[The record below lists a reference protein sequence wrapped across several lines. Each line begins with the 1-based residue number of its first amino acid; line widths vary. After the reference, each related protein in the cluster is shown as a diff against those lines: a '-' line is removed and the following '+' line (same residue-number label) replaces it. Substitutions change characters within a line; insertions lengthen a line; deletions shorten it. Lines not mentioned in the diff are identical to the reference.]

1 MLLKKQ
7 IIAGFFWTYLQQFSS
22 QIINFSISLVLA
34 RLLLPEDFG
43 TMGLIYI
50 FITIGHVLIDGGL
63 SLSLIRS
70 LDADDEDFSTVF
82 YANIGVSVLV
92 YSLVFIAAPFI
103 ADFYKL
109 DILTNI
115 IRVFAVT
122 FIISA
127 FSSVQSA
134 ILSKKMQFKTQMMI
148 AIPSIIVSGI
158 VGITLAFLNFG
169 VWSLVWAS
177 IAQNGV
183 GTLQLWLYSD
193 WRPKWVF
200 NKIKFLKHFHFGYKL
215 IISGVFDAIFVNI
228 YPIFIGKK
236 FSIKQVGFYTQAES
250 LKQLPISNIAGAL
263 SKITLPLFSKIQND
277 NQKLKEAYDRIT
289 QLVLFIITPVLIFI
303 SVLAEP
309 LLLFVYS
316 TKWIAAA
323 PYLKILC
330 FAGILPIIN
339 GYNINILNAKGK
351 SNYVLKIELF
361 NKSFLFMMIL
371 IFYRYGIFAL
381 VWTKLFS
388 SIFSY
393 LLYSYFCGKEIKYSL
408 FDQIFSIIPV
418 LSLSLISGFIVQML
432 YVSLNGFVF
441 PLFLKLIIPCI
452 IGIIIYFGLIFIFKR
467 KLIEELKWIL
477 NTKFQHGKQY

>member
-1 MLLKKQ
+1 MSLKQQ
-7 IIAGFFWTYLQQFSS
+7 IISGFFWTYLQQFSS

-63 SLSLIRS
+63 SLSLIRN
-70 LDADDEDFSTVF
+70 LDTDDEDFSTVF

-109 DILTNI
+109 EILTNI

-134 ILSKKMQFKTQMMI
+134 FLSKNMQFKTQMMI
-148 AIPSIIVSGI
+148 AIPSIIASGI
-158 VGITLAFLNFG
+158 VGITLAFFNFG

-177 IAQNGV
+177 ITQNGI
-183 GTLQLWLYSD
+183 GTLQLWFYNN
-193 WRPKWVF
+193 WRPKRVF
-200 NKIKFLKHFHFGYKL
+200 NKIKFLKHLHFGYKL
-215 IISGVFDAIFVNI
+215 IITGIFDAVFVNI
-228 YPIFIGKK
+228 YPIFIGKT
-236 FSIKQVGFYTQAES
+236 FSIKQVGFYTQAEG
-250 LKQLPISNIAGAL
+250 LKQLPVSNVGGAL
-263 SKITLPLFSKIQND
+263 SKVTLPLFSKIQND
-277 NQKLKEAYDRIT
+277 SQKLKEAYDRIT
-289 QLVLFIITPVLIFI
+289 QLVLFVITPILIFM
-303 SVLAEP
+303 SVLANP
-309 LLLFVYS
+309 LLLFLYS
-316 TKWIAAA
+316 AKWVAAA

-330 FAGILPIIN
+330 FAGILPTIN

-351 SNYVLKIELF
+351 SNYILKIEIL
-361 NKSFLFMMIL
+361 NKIFLVLMIL
-371 IFYRYGIFAL
+371 FFYRYGIYAL
-381 VWTKLFS
+381 VWTKLLS

-393 LLYSYFCGKEIKYSL
+393 LLNSYYCGKELNYSL
-408 FDQIFSIIPV
+408 FDQIMNITPV
-418 LSLSLISGFIVQML
+418 LLLSFLSGFVVQTI
-432 YVSLNGFVF
+432 YVTLNSSQI
-441 PLFLKLIIPCI
+441 PLLLKLLIPCF
-452 IGIIIYFGLIFIFKR
+452 IGIIFYCSLIFIFKR

-477 NTKFQHGKQY
+477 NTKFQHGK